1 LDEIIAKG
9 EFHMKNNR
17 IFTLCLICLL
27 LLGIVVTGS
36 AQNKRIG
43 TAAAPELL
51 IPVGARDL
59 AMAGS
64 SMAVSEG
71 VEAIHWNPAGLGKM
85 TSSAEAMF
93 SNMSYI
99 ADIGV
104 NYGAVAGSFGQFGTV
119 ALSIK
124 SINFGDIN
132 ITTVDDPDG
141 VGGRVFSPAFVTVG
155 LSFARSLTDAI
166 SAGGTVKLVSEQIHR
181 VSASGVAF
189 DFGVQYNRLGG
200 IPGFSVGVAV
210 KNIGGQMKFDGSGLL
225 RDAIASDA
233 GRGVQKFKSEAAS
246 FELPSTIEIG
256 LSYQRNFGDNF
267 GALVNGTFINNNLFL
282 DEYRLGTELEYKFES
297 LSLFARTGVAVTPK
311 DQNAEQENV
320 FGACFGGGV
329 TTNAAGINITLDYAY
344 RSAQFFNANHVFSLK
359 FGF

>member
-1 LDEIIAKG
+1 
-9 EFHMKNNR
+9 MKHIR

-27 LLGIVVTGS
+27 LLGIVATGS
-36 AQNKRIG
+36 AQNKRVG
-43 TAAAPELL
+43 TAAAPELQ
-51 IPVGARDL
+51 IPIGARDL
-59 AMAGS
+59 AMGGS
-64 SMAVSEG
+64 TIAVSEG
-71 VEAIHWNPAGLGKM
+71 VEAIYWNPAGLGKM

-119 ALSIK
+119 ALSVK
-124 SINFGDIN
+124 SLNFGDIN

-141 VGGRVFSPAFVTVG
+141 LGGRVFSPAFVTVG

-166 SAGGTVKLVSEQIHR
+166 SAGATVKIISEQIHR

-225 RDAIASDA
+225 RDAIASDV

-267 GALVNGTFINNNLFL
+267 GTIVNGTFTNNNLFL
-282 DEYRLGTELEYKFES
+282 DEYRLGAELAYKFES
-297 LSLFARTGVAVTPK
+297 MSLFARAGAAVTPK
-311 DQNAEQENV
+311 DQNAEAENV
-320 FGACFGGGV
+320 FGACFGAGI
-329 TTNAAGINITLDYAY
+329 TTNAAGVNITLDYAY
-344 RSAQFFNANHVFSLK
+344 RSAQFFNANQVFSVK

>member
-1 LDEIIAKG
+1 
-9 EFHMKNNR
+9 MKRNR
-17 IFTLCLICLL
+17 IFTLCLVCLL
-27 LLGIVVTGS
+27 LLGIAATGS

-51 IPVGARDL
+51 IPIGARDL
-59 AMAGS
+59 AMGGS
-64 SMAVSEG
+64 SMAISEG

-93 SNMSYI
+93 SNMTYI

-104 NYGAVAGSFGQFGTV
+104 NYGAVAGSFGQFGTL
-119 ALSIK
+119 ALSLK
-124 SINFGDIN
+124 SLNFGDIN

-141 VGGRVFSPAFVTVG
+141 SGGRVFSPAFVTVG
-155 LSFARSLTDAI
+155 LSFARSLTEAI
-166 SAGGTVKLVSEQIHR
+166 SAGGSVKLISEQIHR

-189 DFGVQYNRLGG
+189 DFGVQYNKLGG

-225 RDAIASDA
+225 RDAIASDVS
-233 GRGVQKFKSEAAS
+233 RGVQKFKSEAAS

-256 LSYQRNFGDNF
+256 LSYQRSFGDNI
-267 GALVNGTFINNNLFL
+267 GALVSGSFTNNNLFL
-282 DEYRLGTELEYKFES
+282 DEYRIGGEVQVKLES
-297 LSLFARTGVAVTPK
+297 MNLFARTGIAMAPN
-311 DQNAEQENV
+311 DQNAETENV
-320 FGACFGGGV
+320 FGACFGGGIS
-329 TTNAAGINITLDYAY
+329 TNAAGLNITIDYAY
-344 RSAQFFNANHVFSLK
+344 RSTKFFDANQVFSVK

>member
-1 LDEIIAKG
+1 
-9 EFHMKNNR
+9 MKNNR
-17 IFTLCLICLL
+17 VFTLCLICLL

-59 AMAGS
+59 GMGGS
-64 SMAVSEG
+64 TMAVSEG
-71 VEAIHWNPAGLGKM
+71 VESIFWNPAGLGKM

-93 SNMSYI
+93 SSMSYI

-104 NYGAVAGSFGQFGTV
+104 NYGAVAGSFGQFGTI

-124 SINFGDIN
+124 SLSFGDIN

-141 VGGRVFSPAFVTVG
+141 TGGRVFSPAYVTVG
-155 LSFARSLTDAI
+155 LSYARALTDAI
-166 SAGGTVKLVSEQIHR
+166 SAGGSVKIVSEQIHR
-181 VSASGVAF
+181 VSSSGVAF

-210 KNIGGQMKFDGSGLL
+210 KNIGSQMTFDGSGLL
-225 RDAIASDA
+225 RDAVAVDALRGQQKYKSD
-233 GRGVQKFKSEAAS
+233 AAS

-256 LSYQRNFGDNF
+256 LSYQRNLGDNF
-267 GALVNGTFINNNLFL
+267 AALVNGSFTNNNLYL
-282 DEYRLGTELEYKFES
+282 DEYRMGGEVQYKMES
-297 LSLFARTGVAVTPK
+297 LNLYARTGIALTPK
-311 DQNAEQENV
+311 DQNAEAENV
-320 FGACFGGGV
+320 FGACFGAGIN
-329 TTNAAGINITLDYAY
+329 TTAAGLNITLDYAY
-344 RSAQFFNANHVFSLK
+344 RSAKFFNANQVFSVK

>member
-1 LDEIIAKG
+1 LDETNAKG
-9 EFHMKNNR
+9 EIHMKNNR

-59 AMAGS
+59 GMGGS
-64 SMAVSEG
+64 TIATSEG
-71 VEAIHWNPAGLGKM
+71 VESIYWNPAGLGKM

-93 SNMSYI
+93 SSMSYI

-104 NYGAVAGSFGQFGTV
+104 NYGAVAGSFGQFGTL

-124 SINFGDIN
+124 SLSFGDIN

-141 VGGRVFSPAFVTVG
+141 TGGRVFSPAYVTVG
-155 LSFARSLTDAI
+155 LSYARSLTDAI
-166 SAGGTVKLVSEQIHR
+166 SAGGSVKIVSEQIHR
-181 VSASGVAF
+181 VSSSGVAF

-225 RDAIASDA
+225 RDAVASDA
-233 GRGVQKFKSEAAS
+233 ERGVQKYKSEAAS

-256 LSYQRNFGDNF
+256 LSYQRNLGDNF
-267 GALVNGTFINNNLFL
+267 GGIVNGTFTNNNLYL
-282 DEYRLGTELEYKFES
+282 DEYRLGAEVFYKFES
-297 LSLFARTGVAVTPK
+297 LSLFARTGVAMTPK
-311 DQNAEQENV
+311 DQNAEQDNV
-320 FGACFGGGV
+320 FGACFGAGIS
-329 TTNAAGINITLDYAY
+329 TNAAGMNISLDYAY
-344 RSAQFFNANHVFSLK
+344 RSAKFFNANQVFSVK